1 MQHKVVPQQRGCA
14 CSPFMYA
21 AIETGYCLVFLRL
34 HLSCTLHLYVFMPAC
49 IFLPACPFPP
59 ACLRTYLH
67 PLLSLL
73 QELHEYLDPSIF
85 DLATEATSNMAQEN
99 SGAAHDLE
107 AGLQLDQASWDGG
120 EGPSHGL
127 VVQVDAS
134 ESLSNA
140 TGVPGPGCTPSCL
153 QSTAGGQ
160 LACGAVVAPVS
171 MVVYQPKPVL
181 LFSAPPPPTHPHPC
195 RSQAEGQPGR
205 AACEPFERQP
215 APPTGRQPGPRLHPA
230 CGTHD
235 GSHRPRAPL
244 RQSHRGSSARP

>member
-59 ACLRTYLH
+59 ACLRMYLH

-181 LFSAPPPPTHPHPC
+181 LFSAPPPPHP
-195 RSQAEGQPGR
+195 
-205 AACEPFERQP
+205 
-215 APPTGRQPGPRLHPA
+215 PP
-230 CGTHD
+230 
-235 GSHRPRAPL
+235 PL
-244 RQSHRGSSARP
+244 QVAS